1 MTLYLRAGPGER
13 AARRPGPH
21 RGQQHP
27 QGRLPGA
34 KRHGAGGHRR
44 VCPRGSEPDDRAV
57 LRSRHDRRVRHLGPA
72 RADLGRGERV
82 LPPRL
87 SRRERLAAADRP
99 GAGGRAARRDRGARG
114 AALRHAAG
122 RAARQPGRV
131 GAAGQLRRRRGGRAG
146 LGSGAQVPP
155 PAGVRHHRARRPRRY
170 QPAHSFRARDA
181 VMTRPCPPDAGTSVV
196 IADGTSV
203 GVLSQVIA
211 YAFADLAV
219 SRWLIPD
226 PAARR
231 RIFPGYFRLSVEH
244 ALAAGVVCTTPG
256 QDAVALWLPAGE
268 QPAPPPEG
276 YDERLAAIT
285 GPWIDRFRTFD
296 QALEV
301 RHPAGLAHHH
311 LAMFAVR
318 PDRQGHGTGSALF
331 RAHHAALD
339 RDGTPA
345 YLEASDLR
353 TRRLYRAHG
362 YADCGAPLTFPGAVM
377 YPMARQPRPG
387 QPSGQA
393 LPGGLAGSAGPGPAS
408 GDAR

>member
-1 MTLYLRAGPGER
+1 MTPLL
-13 AARRPGPH
+13 
-21 RGQQHP
+21 
-27 QGRLPGA
+27 
-34 KRHGAGGHRR
+34 
-44 VCPRGSEPDDRAV
+44 
-57 LRSRHDRRVRHLGPA
+57 
-72 RADLGRGERV
+72 
-82 LPPRL
+82 
-87 SRRERLAAADRP
+87 
-99 GAGGRAARRDRGARG
+99 
-114 AALRHAAG
+114 
-122 RAARQPGRV
+122 
-131 GAAGQLRRRRGGRAG
+131 
-146 LGSGAQVPP
+146 
-155 PAGVRHHRARRPRRY
+155 
-170 QPAHSFRARDA
+170 
-181 VMTRPCPPDAGTSVV
+181 PDAAPAVV
-196 IADGTSV
+196 IADGTSA

-211 YAFADLAV
+211 DTFADLAV

-226 PAARR
+226 PADRHR
-231 RIFPGYFRLSVEH
+231 VFPDYFRLSVEH
-244 ALAAGVVCTTPG
+244 ALADGIVCTTPG
-256 QDAVALWLPAGE
+256 QDAVALWLPASE
-268 QPAPPPEG
+268 TPAPPPED

-301 RHPAGLAHHH
+301 RHPAGFAHHH
-311 LAMFAVR
+311 LAMLAVR
-318 PDRQGHGTGSALF
+318 PDRQGQGIGSALL

-339 RDGTPA
+339 HDGIPA